1 MESIAQTGMSLHR
14 RLGGPVK
21 PRANAS
27 LNFRGGD
34 ARPGIAEHQVTWK
47 IGRKILRSV
56 VEDEIEGY
64 GGVQVQEPQD
74 GLCPW
79 AAWCGANEPGT
90 QGAEQRLQ
98 FLRRVVVSPG

>member
-1 MESIAQTGMSLHR
+1 MESIAQTDMSLLW

-21 PRANAS
+21 PRADAS

-34 ARPGIAEHQVTWK
+34 ARPGIAEHKVTWK
-47 IGRKILRSV
+47 IGRELLRSV
-56 VEDEIEGY
+56 VEDEIAGY

-74 GLCPW
+74 GLCSE

-90 QGAEQRLQ
+90 QGVEQRLQ
-98 FLRRVVVSPG
+98 FLRRVVVSLG